1 MASHDFH
8 DGNRFLVVI
17 DRCVHCYFTDGGSY
31 IFCGTSES
39 RCVVGEHQIV
49 VDGFRNTDK
58 ADIALNAFCVAGK
71 LAYCI
76 HGVIASDVEEVS
88 DAVLFKS
95 AEKGRIYFV
104 VQIFG
109 KLVAAGTEIRTGS
122 RFHQFQFSAFFQR
135 FHIHDMAVQEAFN
148 SVYHAIYF
156 VKGIASLKRFG
167 DNSVQAC
174 IDHRCW
180 SAGLSDDYVF
190 LHVLP
195 PVFRVETAPA
205 RDVFSSIYYIGKK

>member
-1 MASHDFH
+1 M
-8 DGNRFLVVI
+8 
-17 DRCVHCYFTDGGSY
+17 
-31 IFCGTSES
+31 
-39 RCVVGEHQIV
+39 VGEHQIV

-58 ADIALNAFCVAGK
+58 ADTALNAFCVAGK

-122 RFHQFQFSAFFQR
+122 RFHQFQFPALFQG
-135 FHIHDMAVQEAFN
+135 FHIHDVAVQEAFD

-156 VKGIASLKRFG
+156 VKGVAPLQRFG

-195 PVFRVETAPA
+195 PVFRAETAPV
-205 RDVFSSIYYIGKK
+205 RDVFSNIYYIGKK